1 MTMSDIH
8 ALSGAYALDSVDDI
22 ERATFER
29 HLRECDTCAQEVREL
44 QATVA
49 RLADESATPPP
60 PGLRAEVM
68 RQISQTPQLTN
79 GQAAR
84 VSRSQAAQV
93 TRWRRYA
100 AVSVAA
106 AVAAIAVGAGTWAV
120 SEARVREARDQ
131 LTAERR
137 DASDI
142 QRVLAAPDLR
152 VLTGPGRDGGTVTLV
167 VSRSEDAAVAMLG
180 GMPAVGANTY
190 QLWLLKAN
198 KPTNMGILGD
208 GVTAGT
214 KLIRGLGDND
224 TFGVT
229 VEKPGGAEQPT
240 EAQFIRGLSL
250 S

>member
-29 HLRECDTCAQEVREL
+29 HLRECDACAQEVREL

-60 PGLRAEVM
+60 PALRAAVLA
-68 RQISQTPQLTN
+68 QVAQTPQLTT

-106 AVAAIAVGAGTWAV
+106 AVADVGVGLGTWTI
-120 SEARVREARDQ
+120 SENRVRDARSQ
-131 LTAERR
+131 LAAERR
-137 DASDI
+137 DAENI
-142 QRVLAAPDLR
+142 RLVLASPDAR

-167 VSRSEDAAVAMLG
+167 VSRAQDAAVAMLG
-180 GMPAVGANTY
+180 GMPDVGNRTY
-190 QLWLLKAN
+190 QLWLQKGNDARD
-198 KPTNMGILGD
+198 MGPLGD
-208 GVTAGT
+208 GVRSGT
-214 KLIRGLGDND
+214 RLIRGLGDAD
-224 TFGVT
+224 MFGVT
-229 VEKPGGAEQPT
+229 VEKPGGAKTPDPQ
-240 EAQFIRGLSL
+240 QYIRGLSL

>member
-1 MTMSDIH
+1 MSDIH

-60 PGLRAEVM
+60 PGLRAEVL

-120 SEARVREARDQ
+120 SEARVRDARDQ
-131 LTAERR
+131 LAAERR
-137 DASDI
+137 NASDM
-142 QRVLAAPDLR
+142 QRVLAAPDAR
-152 VLTGPGRDGGTVTLV
+152 VLTGPGRDGGSVTLV
-167 VSRSEDAAVAMLG
+167 MSRSQDAAVAMLG
-180 GMPAVGANTY
+180 GMPDVGDKTY
-190 QLWLLKAN
+190 QLWLITGNQAQSQ
-198 KPTNMGILGD
+198 GIVGN
-208 GVTAGT
+208 GVTAGAM
-214 KLIRGLGDND
+214 IVRGLGSAD

-229 VEKPGGAEQPT
+229 VEKPGGAQQPDLT
-240 EAQFIRGLSL
+240 QLIRTLSL